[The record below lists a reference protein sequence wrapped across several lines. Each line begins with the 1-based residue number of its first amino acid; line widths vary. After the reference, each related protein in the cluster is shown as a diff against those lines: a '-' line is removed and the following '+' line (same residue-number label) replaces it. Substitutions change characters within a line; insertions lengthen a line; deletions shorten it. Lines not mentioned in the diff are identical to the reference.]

1 MQLPHSATQQR
12 LLGLFFIKPGF
23 LNGNL
28 SFVTNN
34 QIYTEN
40 SARIIIIIII
50 GCRKWNFPYG
60 LEYMNGL

>member
-1 MQLPHSATQQR
+1 MQLAHSASQQR

-34 QIYTEN
+34 QIYIEN
-40 SARIIIIIII
+40 IVWIIQ
-50 GCRKWNFPYG
+50 
-60 LEYMNGL
+60 

>member
-1 MQLPHSATQQR
+1 MQLAHSATQQR
-12 LLGLFFIKPGF
+12 LLGLFFYKSGF

-40 SARIIIIIII
+40 SA
-50 GCRKWNFPYG
+50 
-60 LEYMNGL
+60 

>member
-1 MQLPHSATQQR
+1 MQLAHSISQQR

-40 SARIIIIIII
+40 SAWII
-50 GCRKWNFPYG
+50 W
-60 LEYMNGL
+60 

>member
-1 MQLPHSATQQR
+1 MQLAHSVYQQR
-12 LLGLFFIKPGF
+12 LLELFFIKPGF

-40 SARIIIIIII
+40 SAWII
-50 GCRKWNFPYG
+50 W
-60 LEYMNGL
+60 